1 MPKLDNQTIQLALI
15 ALIALAMLTQA
26 FVLLAIFVAMR
37 KAAKGIREQ
46 IEDLRFSIAPVI
58 ENARD
63 FFTRLAPKVEQTTDD
78 LAALTRALRVQTA
91 DVQSAATEIVARAR
105 RQASRLD
112 TMLSS
117 ALDAIDRANAFVT
130 DAIAKPMRQVSAIL
144 ASAKA
149 VVESLRNS
157 EAASPSESNHTP
169 GANDTFV

>member
-1 MPKLDNQTIQLALI
+1 MPKLDNQTIQLALF
-15 ALIALAMLTQA
+15 ALIALAIAMQAIVMLAT
-26 FVLLAIFVAMR
+26 FFAMR
-37 KAAKGIREQ
+37 KAAKDIRDQ

-63 FFTRLAPKVEQTTDD
+63 LFTRLAPKVEQTTED
-78 LAALTRALRVQTA
+78 LAALTRALRVQAA

-112 TMLSS
+112 TMLSNL
-117 ALDAIDRANAFVT
+117 LDAIDRANAFMT
-130 DAIAKPMRQVSAIL
+130 DAIAKPMRQFSAVL

-157 EAASPSESNHTP
+157 EPASRSKSNHAP
-169 GANDTFV
+169 GENDMFV